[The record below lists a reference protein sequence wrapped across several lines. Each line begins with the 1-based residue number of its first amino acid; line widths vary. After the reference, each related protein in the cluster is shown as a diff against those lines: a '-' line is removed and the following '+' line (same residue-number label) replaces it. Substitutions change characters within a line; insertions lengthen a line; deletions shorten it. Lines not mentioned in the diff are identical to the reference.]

1 MTLDER
7 SGQRK
12 IGSLMSAV
20 TDPIADMLTRI
31 RNGIQARHPRVDMPS
46 SKLKVEV
53 ARILKEE
60 GYIRNFK
67 VGDEGKK
74 KVLKVFLKYGTDGTN
89 AIASLDRVSKP
100 GRRVYVGVHEV
111 PRILGGLGVSILTT
125 PRGVLTGKAARKA
138 GVGGEVL
145 CSVS

>member
-1 MTLDER
+1 
-7 SGQRK
+7 
-12 IGSLMSAV
+12 MSAV

-31 RNGIQARHPRVDMPS
+31 RNGIQARHPGVDMPS

-53 ARILKEE
+53 ARFLKEE
-60 GYIRNFK
+60 GYISNFK

-89 AIASLDRVSKP
+89 AISSLDRVSKP

>member
-1 MTLDER
+1 
-7 SGQRK
+7 
-12 IGSLMSAV
+12 MSAV

-60 GYIRNFK
+60 GYISNFK

-74 KVLKVFLKYGTDGTN
+74 KVLKVFLKYGTDGGS
-89 AIASLDRVSKP
+89 AISHLDRVSTP
-100 GRRVYVGVHEV
+100 GRRVYVGAHEV

-125 PRGVLTGKAARKA
+125 PRGVLTGKSARKA

>member
-1 MTLDER
+1 
-7 SGQRK
+7 
-12 IGSLMSAV
+12 MSAV

-60 GYIRNFK
+60 GYISNFK
-67 VGDEGKK
+67 VGEEGKK
-74 KVLKVFLKYGTDGTN
+74 KVLKVFLKYATNGTN
-89 AIASLDRVSKP
+89 AISSLDRVSKP
-100 GRRVYVGVHEV
+100 GRRVYVGVHAV

>member
-1 MTLDER
+1 
-7 SGQRK
+7 
-12 IGSLMSAV
+12 MSAV
-20 TDPIADMLTRI
+20 TDPIADMLTRV

-60 GYIRNFK
+60 GYISNFK
-67 VGDEGKK
+67 VGEEGKK
-74 KVLKVFLKYGTDGTN
+74 KVLKIFLKYASDGTN
-89 AIASLDRVSKP
+89 AIASIDRVSKP
-100 GRRVYVGVHEV
+100 GRRVYVGSHSI

-145 CSVS
+145 CSVA

>member
-1 MTLDER
+1 
-7 SGQRK
+7 
-12 IGSLMSAV
+12 MSAV

-60 GYIRNFK
+60 GYISNFK

-74 KVLKVFLKYGTDGTN
+74 KVLMVFLKYATDGTN
-89 AIASLDRVSKP
+89 AIASIDRVSKP
-100 GRRVYVGVHEV
+100 GRRVYVGSQSV